1 MPPDEPRRSAG
12 RGEDPAVG
20 QFTLLNQTTLARS
33 MTIEIMGYAALPRRE
48 AMERALLATVGPLL
62 TF

>member
-1 MPPDEPRRSAG
+1 
-12 RGEDPAVG
+12 VG

-33 MTIEIMGYAALPRRE
+33 MTIEIMGYATLLRME
-48 AMERALLATVGPLL
+48 AMEGALLARVGPLL